1 MKEHSGKIRNP
12 ILRPGAICTGCTA
25 EDPREV
31 RK

>member
-12 ILRPGAICTGCTA
+12 ILQPGAICA
-25 EDPREV
+25 ERAAGDTMEV

>member
-12 ILRPGAICTGCTA
+12 ILQPGAICAERATGEAT
-25 EDPREV
+25 EV